1 MAIGHVSWQRNNLP
15 VYVSDSVVKLVLFS
29 VVYVFGCLFAC
40 LLLERTTRLFDANF
54 IYINVYC
61 DIY

>member
-40 LLLERTTRLFDANF
+40 LLL
-54 IYINVYC
+54 
-61 DIY
+61 